1 MKTTIKQQ
9 KERISMETNLLLLD
23 SYNNIDELLSYA
35 FSFSNKLN
43 RKLKIKYVFD
53 FNWMVESYMLGPGG
67 PVDPAL
73 VAAEKNAREEFKVAE
88 KKIQDITKDY
98 LESHNLNVPYDIE
111 ISSINRIDAVQEEY
125 ENNSGLILLIGN
137 QQSYTEATGGLIG
150 YPNLIEHVKCPV
162 LVIPYQTT
170 NFDARSIMYAT
181 DYHPEDVESLTHLF
195 TLLNKD
201 ENVKFTVLHNQKEV
215 DFEDQTRWTGFKEVV
230 KDETGIKNIE
240 FKLTKKD
247 ETLKAIE
254 EFVELEDPDLL
265 VVLKEKKGF
274 FKQIFSSSE
283 TKSVLT
289 HLNKPVMVY
298 HEK

>member
-1 MKTTIKQQ
+1 MD
-9 KERISMETNLLLLD
+9 TNLLLLD
-23 SYNNIDELLSYA
+23 SYNNIEELLTYA
-35 FSFSNKLN
+35 FSFSKRLK

-53 FNWMVESYMLGPGG
+53 FNWMVESYMVGPGG
-67 PVDPAL
+67 SVDPAL
-73 VAAEKNAREEFKVAE
+73 VAAEKNAQEQFKVAE
-88 KKIQDITKDY
+88 HKIRDIVKDLTSKKDSVK
-98 LESHNLNVPYDIE
+98 YDVE

-125 ENNSGLILLIGN
+125 ENNPELILLIGN

-162 LVIPYQTT
+162 LVIPDQTT
-170 NFDARSIMYAT
+170 NFEARSIMYAT

-201 ENVKFTVLHNQKEV
+201 ENVKFTVLHNQKEA
-215 DFEDQTRWTGFKEVV
+215 DFEDHTQWTGFKEVV

-247 ETLKAIE
+247 ETLQAID
-254 EFVELEDPDLL
+254 EFVEHDNPDLI
-265 VVLKEKKGF
+265 VILKEKKGF
-274 FKQIFSSSE
+274 FKQLFNSSE
-283 TKSVLT
+283 TKGVLT